1 MNIALEIAKQTIL
14 QSQAGMNTAINN
26 ISNSQVDGYSRQKVQ
41 FQTGV
46 SINSNGHL
54 VGTGAVIKSIDRIR
68 DGFNDKQYRENVGIY
83 SNASVMANSLKKIET
98 FFGSIDGDTGVKS
111 TLTELFN
118 SLEELSKYPE
128 NSGIKQIVKDSGVA
142 VAQSFNQVAS
152 NLKTMKSQ
160 YASFVE
166 SKVTDINA
174 ILKDLNTLN
183 DEIGR
188 ITVKG
193 QTPNDLLDARDRL
206 LDELAKNIDISIVET
221 DNNKINI
228 ISNGQILLQDGYVN
242 QLDVAVTNGYDV
254 TVTYANGADFKST
267 HGELSALISTV
278 TDVIPKYQAEIDTMA
293 KDFMDAF
300 NAIHSVGFAID
311 GSTGIDFFEGNDASS
326 IKVSAD
332 ILNNPDKIATS
343 TDGAAGNNDLVLEL
357 IGIKSNKVIDGK
369 YGVLEFYDKISAGI
383 SAETKAMTT
392 KEANY
397 KYITNEVYV
406 MRANEIGVNVDE
418 EIIAA
423 SNYQKTF
430 AAASRIIQT
439 LDEMFNSL
447 IQSI

>member
-242 QLDVAVTNGYDV
+242 QLDVAVTNGYNV

-278 TDVIPKYQAEIDTMA
+278 TDVIPKYQAEIDKMA
-293 KDFMDAF
+293 KDFMAAF
-300 NAIHSVGFAID
+300 NAIHSVGFAIN

-332 ILNNPDKIATS
+332 ILNNLNKIATS
-343 TDGAAGNNDLVLEL
+343 TDGAAGNNDLILEL

-397 KYITNEVYV
+397 KYIANEVYV